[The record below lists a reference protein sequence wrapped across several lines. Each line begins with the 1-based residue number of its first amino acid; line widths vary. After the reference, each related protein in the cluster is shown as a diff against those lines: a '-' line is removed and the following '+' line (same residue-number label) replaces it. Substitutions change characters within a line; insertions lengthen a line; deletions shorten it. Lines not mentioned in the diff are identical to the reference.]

1 MAGRDDGERLQ
12 TYLSANSFLFCLQK
26 VVFLPSPDRVL
37 KYIPLSPPAI
47 LYVSSGLPKGD
58 YYRKAILRQEVTV
71 TAGSYMSNRVAKALE
86 QILEHL
92 KNTVIIF
99 FNFHAWVLIIMKRTA
114 GSPISLNF
122 QTIIFCCLPCSQI
135 EEEKLLLELVKQ
147 LLEIGQ
153 NENAPAGNRDI
164 SETE

>member
-1 MAGRDDGERLQ
+1 MQTDLERWRGVKKVACKREDRFRRN
-12 TYLSANSFLFCLQK
+12 TIAFWLSDEEKAQ
-26 VVFLPSPDRVL
+26 VEAR
-37 KYIPLSPPAI
+37 II
-47 LYVSSGLPKGD
+47 LSGLPKGD

-92 KNTVIIF
+92 KNG
-99 FNFHAWVLIIMKRTA
+99 N
-114 GSPISLNF
+114 
-122 QTIIFCCLPCSQI
+122 I